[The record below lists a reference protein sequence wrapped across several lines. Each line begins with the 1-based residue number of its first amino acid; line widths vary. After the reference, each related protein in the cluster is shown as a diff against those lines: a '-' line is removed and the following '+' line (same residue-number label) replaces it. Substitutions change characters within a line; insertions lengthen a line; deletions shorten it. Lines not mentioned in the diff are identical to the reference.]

1 MSDDLGVASA
11 TIETP
16 ILIVGGGSVGLAL
29 ASDLGGRGVPR
40 LVVEQNERPR
50 RPSARHR
57 HQCAPRWSSA
67 RRWGVADAVRQAA
80 APADFPHTALYC
92 TSLTGFE
99 IARIERPHHGGRK
112 PTTMSPERAQR
123 CNQIWL
129 DPILCERATSH
140 NSTELR
146 IPLALLRGASREE
159 GGRASQIVHDLANDE
174 RRRIAA
180 QYLIDCSGG
189 HSPIRRALGIP
200 MSGSPYIGYHLS
212 VYVRAPE
219 LWAHHDKGKA
229 ALINFVEAKGLW
241 RNMVTLDGRELYR
254 FGLRGK
260 EFFEDPDKVDVERLF
275 EEVVGKPIP
284 HEIISV
290 RRWTARNVVADRY
303 QVGAIFLAGD
313 AAHLNHPASGLGLN
327 TGLGDA
333 VDLGWKLEGALA
345 GWGGAG
351 LLPSYEIERRPVGKR
366 NVGHADLSHAND
378 RNQKPDPA
386 IAEDSPQGARARRAM
401 GEAIVQAQTRKFVTD
416 GIALGYRYEPSPIC
430 WPDGSPAPPD
440 SVSEYH
446 PTTRPGSRAP
456 HAWLGDDHS
465 IIDMFGRGFT
475 LLRFGE
481 TAPDTQSMAQGFA
494 RRRVPLSVTTILDP
508 AIGQLYERR
517 LVLVRPD
524 GHVAWRSDDLPADP
538 LALADRVRGA
548 DDGAFGA
555 APKAE
560 ALQVGS

>member
-1 MSDDLGVASA
+1 MSDASG

-29 ASDLGGRGVPR
+29 ACDLGGRGVPC
-40 LVVEQNERPR
+40 LVVEQNERPADHPR
-50 RPSARHR
+50 ATAINAR
-57 HQCAPRWSSA
+57 SMEFM
-67 RRWGVADAVRQAA
+67 RRWGVADAVRKAA
-80 APADFPHTALYC
+80 APEDFPHTALYC

-129 DPILCERATSH
+129 DPILCERATSFT
-140 NSTELR
+140 STQLRFRWRFEELHQ
-146 IPLALLRGASREE
+146 EN
-159 GGRASQIVHDLANDE
+159 GRVFAMVHDLARDE

-180 QYLIDCSGG
+180 RYLIDCSGG
-189 HSPIRRALGIP
+189 HSPIRRALGIE
-200 MSGSPYIGYHLS
+200 MSGSPYVGYHLS
-212 VYVRAPE
+212 IYVRAPQ
-219 LWAHHDKGKA
+219 LWTHHDKGKA
-229 ALINFVEAKGLW
+229 ALINFVEPKGLW
-241 RNMVTLDGRELYR
+241 RNLVTLDGRELYR

-260 EFFEDPDKVDVERLF
+260 EFYDDPDKVDVERLF
-275 EEVVGKPIP
+275 AEVVGGAIP

-290 RRWTARNVVADRY
+290 RRWTARNVVADQY
-303 QVGAIFLAGD
+303 QVGAVFLAGD

-333 VDLGWKLEGALA
+333 VDLGWKLAGALA

-351 LLPSYEIERRPVGKR
+351 LLASYEIERRPVGKR
-366 NVGHADLSHAND
+366 NVGHADQSHAND

-386 IAEDSPQGARARRAM
+386 IAEDSAQGADARRRM

-430 WPDGSPAPPD
+430 WPDGSPPPQD

-456 HAWLGDDHS
+456 HAWLGAERS

-475 LLRFGE
+475 LLRFGAG
-481 TAPDTQSMAQGFA
+481 APDTQALEQGFA
-494 RRRVPLSVTTILDP
+494 RRAVPLTVTTITDP

-524 GHVAWRSDDLPADP
+524 GHVAWRSDALPADP

-548 DDGAFGA
+548 DTAAFGA
-555 APKAE
+555 AAKAE
-560 ALQVGS
+560 ALPIGS

>member
-1 MSDDLGVASA
+1 MPDASG

-29 ASDLGGRGVPR
+29 ASDLGGRGVTC
-40 LVVEQNERPR
+40 LVIEQNERPADHPR
-50 RPSARHR
+50 ATAINAR
-57 HQCAPRWSSA
+57 SMEFM

-80 APADFPHTALYC
+80 APEDFPHTALYC
-92 TSLTGFE
+92 SSLTGFE

-112 PTTMSPERAQR
+112 PTMMSPERAQR

-129 DPILCERATSH
+129 DPILCERATSFT
-140 NSTELR
+140 STQLRFRWRFEELR
-146 IPLALLRGASREE
+146 EDGDRVVAI
-159 GGRASQIVHDLANDE
+159 IHDLARDE

-180 QYLIDCSGG
+180 RYLIDCSGG
-189 HSPIRRALGIP
+189 HSPIRRTLGIN

-212 VYVRAPE
+212 IYVRAPE
-219 LWAHHDKGKA
+219 LWTHHDKGKA
-229 ALINFVEAKGLW
+229 ALVNFVEPEGLW
-241 RNMVTLDGRELYR
+241 RNLVTLDGRELYR

-260 EFFEDPDKVDVERLF
+260 EFYDHPDKVDVERLF
-275 EEVVGKPIP
+275 TEVVGKQIP

-290 RRWTARNVVADRY
+290 RRWTARNVVAEKY
-303 QVGAIFLAGD
+303 NVGAVFLAGD

-333 VDLGWKLEGALA
+333 VDLGWKLDAALA
-345 GWGGAG
+345 GWGGPG

-366 NVGHADLSHAND
+366 NVGHADVSHATD
-378 RNQKPDPA
+378 RNQRPEPV
-386 IAEDSPQGARARRAM
+386 IAEDSPLGARARREM
-401 GEAIVQAQTRKFVTD
+401 GEAIVRAQTRKFVTD

-430 WPDGSPAPPD
+430 WPDGSPAPPE

-456 HAWLGDDHS
+456 HAWLGEDRS

-481 TAPDTQSMAQGFA
+481 GAPDGQPIKQDFA
-494 RRRVPLSVTTILDP
+494 RRRIPLTVSTIMDP

-548 DDGAFGA
+548 DEAAFGA
-555 APKAE
+555 SAKAE
-560 ALQVGS
+560 ALPIGS

>member
-1 MSDDLGVASA
+1 MGGGSLGA
-11 TIETP
+11 IETAV
-16 ILIVGGGSVGLAL
+16 LIVGAGPVGLAL
-29 ASDLGGRGVPR
+29 AADLGWRGINAI
-40 LVVEQNERPR
+40 VVEQSDGTIYHPR
-50 RPSARHR
+50 ATAINAR
-57 HQCAPRWSSA
+57 SMEFM
-67 RRWGVADAVRQAA
+67 RRWDVADAVRQAA

-99 IARIERPHHGGRK
+99 IARIERPHHGGRQ
-112 PTTMSPERAQR
+112 PTAMSPERAQR

-129 DPILCERATSH
+129 DPILCERARSFPT
-140 NSTELR
+140 TDLRFRWRFEELHQDGER
-146 IPLALLRGASREE
+146 VLA
-159 GGRASQIVHDLANDE
+159 IVRDLARDE
-174 RRRIAA
+174 RRQIAA
-180 QYLIDCSGG
+180 RYLVDCSGG
-189 HSPIRRALGIP
+189 HSPIRRALAIG

-212 VYVRAPE
+212 IYVRAPQ
-219 LWAHHDKGKA
+219 LWTHHDKGKA
-229 ALINFVEAKGLW
+229 ALINFVEPQGLW

-260 EFFEDPDKVDVERLF
+260 EFYDHPDEVDVERLF
-275 EEVVGKPIP
+275 AEAIGRPVP

-290 RRWTARNVVADRY
+290 RRWTARNVVADQY
-303 QVGAIFLAGD
+303 QAGAIFLAGD

-333 VDLGWKLEGALA
+333 VDLGWKLEAALA
-345 GWGGAG
+345 GWGGSG
-351 LLPSYEIERRPVGKR
+351 LMASYEIERRPVGKR

-386 IAEDSPQGARARRAM
+386 IAEDSPQGARARQEM
-401 GEAIVQAQTRKFVTD
+401 GEAIVRAQTRKFVTD

-430 WPDGSPAPPD
+430 WPEASPPPAD

-456 HAWLGDDHS
+456 HAWLADQRS

-475 LLRFGE
+475 LLRLGAG
-481 TAPDTQSMAQGFA
+481 APEAQPIAQAFA
-494 RRRVPLSVTTILDP
+494 RRAVPLTVATIVDP

-524 GHVAWRSDDLPADP
+524 GHVAWRSDDLPPDP
-538 LALADRVRGA
+538 LALADRIRGA
-548 DDGAFGA
+548 DQAAFGTA
-555 APKAE
+555 AKAE
-560 ALQVGS
+560 ALPAES

>member
-1 MSDDLGVASA
+1 MTSDA
-11 TIETP
+11 TDIIETP
-16 ILIVGGGSVGLAL
+16 VLIVGGGSVGLAL
-29 ASDLGGRGVPR
+29 ASDLGGRGVSCF
-40 LVVEQNERPR
+40 VVEQNERPADHPR
-50 RPSARHR
+50 ATAINAR
-57 HQCAPRWSSA
+57 SMEFM

-80 APADFPHTALYC
+80 APEDFPHTALYC
-92 TSLTGFE
+92 TSLAGFE

-112 PTTMSPERAQR
+112 PTMMSPERAQR

-129 DPILCERATSH
+129 DPILCERATSFKT
-140 NSTELR
+140 TELR
-146 IPLALLRGASREE
+146 FRWRFEELREE
-159 GGRASQIVHDLANDE
+159 GGRLLAIVHDLARDE

-180 QYLIDCSGG
+180 RYLIDCSGG

-212 VYVRAPE
+212 IYVRAPE
-219 LWAHHDKGKA
+219 LWTHHDKGKA
-229 ALINFVEAKGLW
+229 ALVNFVEPKGLW
-241 RNMVTLDGRELYR
+241 RNLVTLDGRELYR

-260 EFFEDPDKVDVERLF
+260 EFYDDPDKVDVERLF
-275 EEVVGKPIP
+275 AEVVGKQIP

-303 QVGAIFLAGD
+303 HAGAIFLAGD

-333 VDLGWKLEGALA
+333 VDLGWKLDGALA
-345 GWGGAG
+345 GWGGPG
-351 LLPSYEIERRPVGKR
+351 LLPSYEIERRPVGQR
-366 NVGHADLSHAND
+366 NVGHADVSHAND
-378 RNQKPDPA
+378 RNQTPDPA
-386 IAEDSPQGARARRAM
+386 IADDSPQGARARRDM
-401 GEAIVQAQTRKFVTD
+401 GDAIVRAQTRKFVTD

-456 HAWLGDDHS
+456 HAWLGDDRS
-465 IIDMFGRGFT
+465 IIDMFGCGFT

-481 TAPDTQSMAQGFA
+481 AAPDAQPIAQGFA
-494 RRRVPLSVTTILDP
+494 RRAVPLTVTTIMDP

-548 DDGAFGA
+548 HEAASGA
-555 APKAE
+555 AAKAE
-560 ALQVGS
+560 ALPVGS

>member
-1 MSDDLGVASA
+1 MSDASG

-29 ASDLGGRGVPR
+29 ASDLGSRGVACV
-40 LVVEQNERPR
+40 VVEQNERPADHPR
-50 RPSARHR
+50 ATAVNAR
-57 HQCAPRWSSA
+57 SMEFM
-67 RRWGVADAVRQAA
+67 RRWGVADAVRKAA
-80 APADFPHTALYC
+80 APEDFPHTALYC

-112 PTTMSPERAQR
+112 PTMMSPERAQR

-129 DPILCERATSH
+129 DPILCERATSFA
-140 NSTELR
+140 STDLRFRWRFEELR
-146 IPLALLRGASREE
+146 QDGDRVIAT
-159 GGRASQIVHDLANDE
+159 VHDLARDE

-180 QYLIDCSGG
+180 RYVVDCSGG

-200 MSGSPYIGYHLS
+200 MSGSSYIGYHLS
-212 VYVRAPE
+212 IYVRAPE
-219 LWAHHDKGKA
+219 LWTHHDKGKA
-229 ALINFVEAKGLW
+229 ALVNFVEPKGLW
-241 RNMVTLDGRELYR
+241 RNLVTLDGRELYR

-260 EFFEDPDKVDVERLF
+260 EFYDDPDKVDVERLF
-275 EEVVGKPIP
+275 AEVVGKPIP

-290 RRWTARNVVADRY
+290 RRWTARNVVADSYR
-303 QVGAIFLAGD
+303 VGAVFLAGD

-333 VDLGWKLEGALA
+333 VDLGWKLEAALA
-345 GWGGAG
+345 GWGGPD
-351 LLPSYEIERRPVGKR
+351 LLASYEIERRPVGKR
-366 NVGHADLSHAND
+366 NVGHADVSHAND
-378 RNQKPDPA
+378 RNQRPDPA
-386 IAEDSPQGARARRAM
+386 IAQDSPQGARARRDM
-401 GEAIVQAQTRKFVTD
+401 GEAIVRAQTRKFVTD

-430 WPDGSPAPPD
+430 WPDGSPPPAD

-456 HAWLGDDHS
+456 HAWLGEDRS

-481 TAPDTQSMAQGFA
+481 NAADVQSIAQGFA
-494 RRRVPLSVTTILDP
+494 RRGAPLAVSSIDDP

-524 GHVAWRSDDLPADP
+524 GHVAWRSDDPPTDP

-548 DDGAFGA
+548 DKAAFA
-555 APKAE
+555 LSRKAE
-560 ALQVGS
+560 ALPIET

>member
-1 MSDDLGVASA
+1 MKSDASA
-11 TIETP
+11 TVETP
-16 ILIVGGGSVGLAL
+16 VLIVGGGSVGLAL
-29 ASDLGGRGVPR
+29 ASDLGGRGVPCF
-40 LVVEQNERPR
+40 VVEQNERPADHPR
-50 RPSARHR
+50 ATAINAR
-57 HQCAPRWSSA
+57 SMEFM

-80 APADFPHTALYC
+80 APEDFPHTALYC
-92 TSLTGFE
+92 TSLAGFE
-99 IARIERPHHGGRK
+99 VARIERPHHGGSK
-112 PTTMSPERAQR
+112 PTMMSPERAQR

-129 DPILCERATSH
+129 DPILCDRATSFK
-140 NSTELR
+140 TAELR
-146 IPLALLRGASREE
+146 FRWRFEELRQE
-159 GGRASQIVHDLANDE
+159 GGRVIAIVHDLARDE

-180 QYLIDCSGG
+180 RYLIDCSGG

-212 VYVRAPE
+212 IYVRAPE
-219 LWAHHDKGKA
+219 LWTHHDKGKA
-229 ALINFVEAKGLW
+229 ALVNFVEAKGLW
-241 RNMVTLDGRELYR
+241 RNLVTLDGRELYR

-260 EFFEDPDKVDVERLF
+260 ELYDEPEKVDVERLF
-275 EEVVGKPIP
+275 AEVVGKQIP

-333 VDLGWKLEGALA
+333 VDLGWKLDGALA
-345 GWGGAG
+345 GWGGPG
-351 LLPSYEIERRPVGKR
+351 LLPSYEIERQPVGKR
-366 NVGHADLSHAND
+366 NVGHADVSHATD
-378 RNQKPDPA
+378 RNQTPDPA
-386 IAEDSPQGARARRAM
+386 IAEDSSQGARARRDM
-401 GEAIVQAQTRKFVTD
+401 GEAIVRAQTRKFVTD

-430 WPDGSPAPPD
+430 WPDGSPAPAD
-440 SVSEYH
+440 SVSEYR

-456 HAWLGDDHS
+456 HAWLGDDRS

-481 TAPDTQSMAQGFA
+481 AAPDAQPIAQGFA
-494 RRRVPLSVTTILDP
+494 RRAVPLTVSTIMDP

-548 DDGAFGA
+548 DEAASGASA
-555 APKAE
+555 KAE
-560 ALQVGS
+560 ALPVGS

>member
-1 MSDDLGVASA
+1 MPARISEISS

-29 ASDLGGRGVPR
+29 ACDLGSRGVPC
-40 LVVEQNERPR
+40 LVVEQNERPADHPR
-50 RPSARHR
+50 ATAINAR
-57 HQCAPRWSSA
+57 SMEFM

-99 IARIERPHHGGRK
+99 IARIERPHHGGSK
-112 PTTMSPERAQR
+112 PTMTSPERAQR

-129 DPILCERATSH
+129 DPILCERAGSFK
-140 NSTELR
+140 STALRFRWRFEELR
-146 IPLALLRGASREE
+146 QEASRVV
-159 GGRASQIVHDLANDE
+159 ATVHDLARDE
-174 RRRIAA
+174 RHRITA

-189 HSPIRRALGIP
+189 HSPIRRALDIP
-200 MSGSPYIGYHLS
+200 MSGSPYMGYHLS

-229 ALINFVEAKGLW
+229 ALINFVEPRGLW

-260 EFFEDPDKVDVERLF
+260 EFYDDPDKVDVERLF

-303 QVGAIFLAGD
+303 QVGAVFLAGD

-345 GWGGAG
+345 GWGGRG
-351 LLPSYEIERRPVGKR
+351 LLASYEIERRPVGQR
-366 NVGHADLSHAND
+366 NVGHADQSHAND

-386 IAEDSPQGARARRAM
+386 IDEDSPRGERARREM
-401 GEAIVQAQTRKFVTD
+401 GEAIVRAQTRKFVTD

-430 WPDGSPAPPD
+430 SPEAGPPPAD

-456 HAWLGDDHS
+456 HAWLGDERS
-465 IIDMFGRGFT
+465 ILDLFGPGFT
-475 LLRFGE
+475 LLRFGAS
-481 TAPDTQSMAQGFA
+481 APDTQSLEQGFA
-494 RRRVPLSVTTILDP
+494 QRRVPLTVTSIADP

-524 GHVAWRSDDLPADP
+524 GHVAWRSDDPPADP

-548 DDGAFGA
+548 DEVAFGA
-555 APKAE
+555 ALNAE
-560 ALQVGS
+560 ALPLES

>member
-1 MSDDLGVASA
+1 MSDASG

-29 ASDLGGRGVPR
+29 ACDLGDRGVPC
-40 LVVEQNERPR
+40 LVVEQNERPADHPR
-50 RPSARHR
+50 ATAINAR
-57 HQCAPRWSSA
+57 SMEFM
-67 RRWGVADAVRQAA
+67 RRWGVADAVRKAA
-80 APADFPHTALYC
+80 APEDFPHTALYC

-99 IARIERPHHGGRK
+99 IARIERPHHGGHK

-129 DPILCERATSH
+129 DPILCERATSFA
-140 NSTELR
+140 STQLRFRWRFEELR
-146 IPLALLRGASREE
+146 QES
-159 GGRASQIVHDLANDE
+159 GRVVAIVHDLARDE

-180 QYLIDCSGG
+180 RYLIDCSGG
-189 HSPIRRALGIP
+189 HSPIRRALGIE
-200 MSGSPYIGYHLS
+200 MIGSPYIGYHLS
-212 VYVRAPE
+212 IYVRAPQ
-219 LWAHHDKGKA
+219 LWTHHDKGKA
-229 ALINFVEAKGLW
+229 ALVNFVEPKGLW
-241 RNMVTLDGRELYR
+241 RNLVTLDGRELYR

-260 EFFEDPDKVDVERLF
+260 EFYDDPDKVDVERLF
-275 EEVVGKPIP
+275 AEVVGGAIP

-290 RRWTARNVVADRY
+290 RRWTARNVVADKY
-303 QVGAIFLAGD
+303 QVGDVFLAGD

-333 VDLGWKLEGALA
+333 VDLGWKLEAALA
-345 GWGGAG
+345 GWGGAE
-351 LLPSYEIERRPVGKR
+351 LLASYAIERRPVGKR
-366 NVGHADLSHAND
+366 NVGHADQSHAND

-386 IAEDSPQGARARRAM
+386 IAEDSPRGARARREM

-446 PTTRPGSRAP
+446 PTTRTGSRAP
-456 HAWLGDDHS
+456 HAWLNENRS

-475 LLRFGE
+475 LLRLGE
-481 TAPDTQSMAQGFA
+481 SAPDAQPIEQGFA
-494 RRRVPLSVTTILDP
+494 RRAVPLTVATIADP

-524 GHVAWRSDDLPADP
+524 GHVAWRSDELPADP

-548 DDGAFGA
+548 DAAVFGTA
-555 APKAE
+555 DKAQ
-560 ALQVGS
+560 AVPVAS

>member
-1 MSDDLGVASA
+1 MPAAIPETSD

-29 ASDLGGRGVPR
+29 ACDLGSRGVR
-40 LVVEQNERPR
+40 CWVVEQNERPADHPR
-50 RPSARHR
+50 ATAINAR
-57 HQCAPRWSSA
+57 SMEFM

-92 TSLTGFE
+92 TSLNGFE
-99 IARIERPHHGGRK
+99 IARIERPHHGGGK
-112 PTTMSPERAQR
+112 PTMMSPERAQR

-129 DPILCERATSH
+129 DPILCERAGSFD
-140 NSTELR
+140 STQLRFRWRFEELR
-146 IPLALLRGASREE
+146 QEA
-159 GGRASQIVHDLANDE
+159 GRVVAIVHDLAHDQ
-174 RRRIAA
+174 RHRIAA

-189 HSPIRRALGIP
+189 HSPIRRALDIP
-200 MSGSPYIGYHLS
+200 MSGSPYMGHHLS
-212 VYVRAPE
+212 VYVRAPQ

-229 ALINFVEAKGLW
+229 ALINFVEPRGLW

-260 EFFEDPDKVDVERLF
+260 EFYDDPDKVDVERLF

-303 QVGAIFLAGD
+303 QVGAVFLAGD

-333 VDLGWKLEGALA
+333 VDLGWKLAGALG

-351 LLPSYEIERRPVGKR
+351 LMASYEIERRPVGQR
-366 NVGHADLSHAND
+366 NVGHADHSHAND

-386 IAEDSPQGARARRAM
+386 VAEDSPQGARARREL
-401 GEAIVQAQTRKFVTD
+401 GEAIVRAQTRKFVTD

-430 WPDGSPAPPD
+430 WPEESPPPPD

-456 HAWLGDDHS
+456 HAWLGDDRS
-465 IIDMFGRGFT
+465 TLDLFGRGFT
-475 LLRFGE
+475 LLRFGAD
-481 TAPDTQSMAQGFA
+481 APDAQPIEQGFA
-494 RRRVPLSVTTILDP
+494 RRRVPLTVTTIMDP

-524 GHVAWRSDDLPADP
+524 GHVAWRGDDPPADP

-548 DDGAFGA
+548 DAAAFGA
-555 APKAE
+555 VPKAP
-560 ALQVGS
+560 APAVAS

>member
-29 ASDLGGRGVPR
+29 ASDLGGRGVPCF
-40 LVVEQNERPR
+40 VVEQNERPADHPR
-50 RPSARHR
+50 ATAINAR
-57 HQCAPRWSSA
+57 SMEFM

-99 IARIERPHHGGRK
+99 IARIERPHHGGST
-112 PTTMSPERAQR
+112 PTMMSPERAQR

-146 IPLALLRGASREE
+146 FRWRFEELREE
-159 GGRASQIVHDLANDE
+159 GGRVLAIVHDLANGE

-212 VYVRAPE
+212 IYVRAPE

-260 EFFEDPDKVDVERLF
+260 EFYEDPDKVDVERLF

-378 RNQKPDPA
+378 RNQNPDPA
-386 IAEDSPQGARARRAM
+386 IADDSPQGARARREM

-430 WPDGSPAPPD
+430 WPDGSLAPPD

-456 HAWLGDDHS
+456 HAWLGDDRS

-481 TAPDTQSMAQGFA
+481 TAPDAQSVAQGFA
-494 RRRVPLSVTTILDP
+494 RRRVPLTVTTIMDS

-555 APKAE
+555 VPKAE

>member
-1 MSDDLGVASA
+1 MTDASG

-29 ASDLGGRGVPR
+29 ASDLGGRGVR
-40 LVVEQNERPR
+40 CLVVEQNERPADHPR
-50 RPSARHR
+50 ATAINAR
-57 HQCAPRWSSA
+57 SMEFM
-67 RRWGVADAVRQAA
+67 RRWGVADAIRRAA
-80 APADFPHTALYC
+80 APEDFPHTALYC
-92 TSLTGFE
+92 TSLNGFE
-99 IARIERPHHGGRK
+99 IARIERPHHGGSK
-112 PTTMSPERAQR
+112 PTMMSPERAQR

-129 DPILCERATSH
+129 DPILCEHAGSFK
-140 NSTELR
+140 STQLRFRWRFEELR
-146 IPLALLRGASREE
+146 QEDGSVLA
-159 GGRASQIVHDLANDE
+159 IVHDLARDE

-180 QYLIDCSGG
+180 RYLIDCSGG

-200 MSGSPYIGYHLS
+200 MSGSPYMGYHLS
-212 VYVRAPE
+212 IYVRAPA
-219 LWAHHDKGKA
+219 LWTHHDKGKA
-229 ALINFVEAKGLW
+229 ALINFVEPKGLW
-241 RNMVTLDGRELYR
+241 RNMVTLDGHELYR

-260 EFFEDPDKVDVERLF
+260 EFYDDPDKVDVERLF

-290 RRWTARNVVADRY
+290 RRWTARNVVADSY
-303 QVGAIFLAGD
+303 QVGAIFLTGD

-333 VDLGWKLEGALA
+333 VDLGWKLDGALA

-351 LLPSYEIERRPVGKR
+351 LLSSYEIERRPVGKR
-366 NVGHADLSHAND
+366 NVGHADQSHAND
-378 RNQKPDPA
+378 RNQIPDPL
-386 IAEDSPQGARARRAM
+386 IAEDSPQGARARREM
-401 GEAIVQAQTRKFVTD
+401 GEAIVRAQTRKFVTD

-430 WPDGSPAPPD
+430 WPDGSLPPPD

-456 HAWLGDDHS
+456 HAWLGDDRS
-465 IIDMFGRGFT
+465 IIDMFGRGFM

-481 TAPDTQSMAQGFA
+481 GAPDGQPIEQSFA
-494 RRRVPLSVTTILDP
+494 RRRVPLTVAAIMEP

-524 GHVAWRSDDLPADP
+524 GHVAWRSDDLPTDP

-548 DDGAFGA
+548 DDAAFGA
-555 APKAE
+555 MPKAE
-560 ALQVGS
+560 SLQLGS

>member
-1 MSDDLGVASA
+1 MPDALDI
-11 TIETP
+11 IETP

-29 ASDLGGRGVPR
+29 ASDLGGRGVPCF
-40 LVVEQNERPR
+40 VVEQNERPADHPR
-50 RPSARHR
+50 ATAINAR
-57 HQCAPRWSSA
+57 SMEFM

-80 APADFPHTALYC
+80 APEDFPHTALYC

-99 IARIERPHHGGRK
+99 IARIERPHHGGRA

-129 DPILCERATSH
+129 DPILCERAMSFA
-140 NSTELR
+140 STQLRFRWRFEELR
-146 IPLALLRGASREE
+146 QEA
-159 GGRASQIVHDLANDE
+159 GRVVAIVHDLARGE
-174 RRRIAA
+174 RRTIVARH
-180 QYLIDCSGG
+180 LIDCSGG
-189 HSPIRRALGIP
+189 HSPIRRALGIE

-212 VYVRAPE
+212 IYVRAPQ
-219 LWAHHDKGKA
+219 LWTHHDKGKA
-229 ALINFVEAKGLW
+229 ALVNFVEPQGLW
-241 RNMVTLDGRELYR
+241 RNLVTLDGRELYR

-260 EFFEDPDKVDVERLF
+260 EFYDDPDKVDVERLF
-275 EEVVGKPIP
+275 EEVVGKQIP

-290 RRWTARNVVADRY
+290 RRWTARNVVAERY
-303 QVGAIFLAGD
+303 QVGAVYLAGD

-333 VDLGWKLEGALA
+333 VDLGWKLEAALA

-351 LLPSYEIERRPVGKR
+351 LLSSYEIERRPVGKR
-366 NVGHADLSHAND
+366 NVGHADTSHAND

-386 IAEDSPQGARARRAM
+386 IADDTPQGARARREM
-401 GEAIVQAQTRKFVTD
+401 GEAIVRAQTRKFVTD

-430 WPDGSPAPPD
+430 WPDGSPPPPD

-456 HAWLGDDHS
+456 HAWLSESRS

-475 LLRFGE
+475 LLRFG
-481 TAPDTQSMAQGFA
+481 TDAPDVQPFVQSFA
-494 RRRVPLSVTTILDP
+494 RRAVPLTVATITDP

-524 GHVAWRSDDLPADP
+524 GHVAWRSDALPPDP

-548 DDGAFGA
+548 DA
-555 APKAE
+555 AALGTAAKAE
-560 ALQVGS
+560 ALPIGS